1 MRPLESEQPV
11 PAEPISRGT
20 EGEAVGAT
28 RDPPAPS
35 PVAQS
40 LARLWER
47 HRGTTLERIQVLE
60 DATVALLEGT
70 LSSELR
76 EHARGEAHKL
86 AGSLGTF
93 GFVAGTHL
101 AREAETMLAEP
112 EIDGRALA
120 EIAVGLRAQIDALAP
135 AAEKGSR
142 RASDLDPAA
151 AREVRQR
158 SLVVSSDADLVSR
171 LEVAALGA
179 GLAVESASNESDAL
193 RVLEVVLVD
202 VLLID
207 LDAANRGGLAILDS
221 LDPSARS
228 IPVVALGSSPT
239 LAERVG
245 MANRGAHVLV
255 DRALPAAQILAT
267 VARSIRAQHIEPS
280 TVLVVD
286 DDPVVLDMLSVMLGD
301 RGLRVV
307 GLQDADG
314 VWDALEREIPDL
326 LVVDVALPGI
336 GGIDLCRA
344 VRTDPRWQ
352 RLPILVLT
360 AHTDDETVVAAF
372 EAGADDYVPKPV
384 VGPVFDA
391 RISSHLERSRLHRLL
406 VETDPLT
413 GVQNRWQSE
422 QTMTRL
428 IRLAA
433 RQEQPF
439 SLALLD
445 LDRFKSLNDRF
456 GHMAGDAVLRRFG
469 TILTSSTRG
478 EDVVGR
484 WGGEEFA
491 VGMYGMDA
499 AGAVERLAGLLETL
513 EGERFAETGPAISVG
528 FSAGIAQFPRDG
540 DDLERLYR
548 VADQALFRAKAKR
561 GCIMTADRLV
571 TSPAPTTGVDVVIVE
586 DDESLSE
593 LLVHALQTRGY
604 STRCFGD
611 GALAAEALLEGQVRA
626 NVVLLDIT
634 LPGLDGFGVLRRLG
648 ERGALETTKVVV
660 LTARSVEDEVLRAL
674 AAGAH
679 DHVAK
684 PFSIPVLMQRVHKAF
699 ESPR

>member
-1 MRPLESEQPV
+1 
-11 PAEPISRGT
+11 
-20 EGEAVGAT
+20 
-28 RDPPAPS
+28 
-35 PVAQS
+35 
-40 LARLWER
+40 
-47 HRGTTLERIQVLE
+47 VLE
-60 DATVALLEGT
+60 DATVALLESG
-70 LSSELR
+70 LSADVR
-76 EHARGEAHKL
+76 EHAKGEAHKL

-93 GFVAGTHL
+93 GFVHGTHL
-101 AREAETMLAEP
+101 AREAEVILAEP
-112 EIDGRALA
+112 DIDGRALA
-120 EIAVGLRAQIDALAP
+120 EIVVGLRAQIDGLVATGENGA
-135 AAEKGSR
+135 R
-142 RASDLDPAA
+142 RASDVGSAA
-151 AREVRQR
+151 AGAVRR
-158 SLVVSSDADLVSR
+158 RGLVVSSDAALVSR
-171 LEVAALGA
+171 LDVAALGA
-179 GLAVESASNESDAL
+179 GLVLQSVSDVPQAL
-193 RVLEVVLVD
+193 RELGDAPVD
-202 VLLID
+202 VLLVD
-207 LDAANRGGLAILDS
+207 LDGDHREGMAALES
-221 LDPSARS
+221 LDLSQRAM
-228 IPVVALGSSPT
+228 PVVALSPSPT
-239 LAERVG
+239 FAERVD
-245 MANRGAHVLV
+245 MANRGVRVLV
-255 DRALPAAQILAT
+255 DRTLPGAQILSM
-267 VARSIRAQHIEPS
+267 VARMVRARQVDPS

-286 DDPVVLDMLSVMLGD
+286 DDPVVLDMLSMMLGD

-307 GLQDADG
+307 GLQDANG
-314 VWDALEREIPDL
+314 LWDALEREIPDL

-336 GGIDLCRA
+336 GGIDLCKA

-360 AHTDDETVVAAF
+360 AHTDGDTVVAAF

-384 VGPVFDA
+384 VGAELEA

-456 GHMAGDAVLRRFG
+456 GHMAGDAVLRRLG
-469 TILTSSTRG
+469 TLLASSVRG

-491 VGMYGMDA
+491 IGMYGMDA
-499 AGAVERLAGLLETL
+499 AGAVERLAELLERL
-513 EGERFAETGPAISVG
+513 EGERFAETAPAISAS

-571 TSPAPTTGVDVVIVE
+571 TSPAATTGVDVVVVE

-593 LLVHALQTRGY
+593 LLQHALQTRGY
-604 STRCFGD
+604 STRCFSD
-611 GALAAEALLEGQVRA
+611 GAEAARALADRELRA
-626 NVVLLDIT
+626 SVVLLDIT
-634 LPGLDGFGVLRRLG
+634 LPGLDGFGVLRQLG
-648 ERGALETTKVVV
+648 DGGILGTTKVVV

-674 AAGAH
+674 AAGAY

-684 PFSIPVLMQRVHKAF
+684 PFSIPVLMQRIHKAF
-699 ESPR
+699 ESPD